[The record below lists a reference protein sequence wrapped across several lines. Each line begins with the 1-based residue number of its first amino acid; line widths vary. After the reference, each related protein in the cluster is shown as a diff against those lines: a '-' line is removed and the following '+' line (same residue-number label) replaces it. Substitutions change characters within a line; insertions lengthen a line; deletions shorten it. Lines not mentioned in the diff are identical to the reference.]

1 MDFIQQTSK
10 TAFRK
15 HFQTLEQIEHFR
27 LELPSLPNQNSLFLY
42 PLHLRKSF
50 THFLS
55 NSYLQL
61 GRVDHQEIRRKKE
74 HKTFD
79 WKWNKQVGKCEKH
92 CKMRRWVYILQF
104 IVLSLL
110 LVWLPGLLWILKY
123 CTYWG
128 TKTPHCWKLDHTPP
142 PTFCVLWEGFENP
155 SENFSF

>member
-1 MDFIQQTSK
+1 MIQKTKSITSEKFVQNQSFQKVDVMDFIQQTSK

-27 LELPSLPNQNSLFLY
+27 LGLPSMPNQNSLFLY

-79 WKWNKQVGKCEKH
+79 WK
-92 CKMRRWVYILQF
+92 
-104 IVLSLL
+104 
-110 LVWLPGLLWILKY
+110 
-123 CTYWG
+123 
-128 TKTPHCWKLDHTPP
+128 
-142 PTFCVLWEGFENP
+142 
-155 SENFSF
+155 